1 MPLTAAIEV
10 SAAQTDVRALRVTL
24 RITNLAS
31 TRVTILNP
39 DMGIPSP
46 DMNWPHSR
54 EVYQTFLLMSFGY
67 LSMLVTDEARR
78 ELPQLVIPTSATPA
92 LRPPLELGPGDSFE
106 VAIPI
111 GSFYQLESK
120 KAYRVAI
127 EYGDQKLK
135 VSAATRVIVP

>member
-1 MPLTAAIEV
+1 MSLTAAIEV
-10 SAAQTDVRALRVTL
+10 AAGQPDARALVVEL
-24 RITNLAS
+24 GITNPS
-31 TRVTILNP
+31 DRRITILNP
-39 DMGIPSP
+39 DMGVPSP
-46 DMNWPHSR
+46 AMNWPYSK

-67 LSMLVTDEARR
+67 LSMLVTDEAGK
-78 ELPQLVIPTSATPA
+78 ELPQQVIPTSATPA
-92 LRPPLELGPGDSFE
+92 LRRPIELGAGDSFK

-135 VSAATRVIVP
+135 VSARSRVIVP